1 MLHYRKPVGVVALA
15 AEYWRR
21 QAEPGLARAGASSAG
36 RIARDTMSRSIM
48 DRMDAIEQIRSGA
61 IPMITYVL

>member
-21 QAEPGLARAGASSAG
+21 QAEPGLGLAGASSAG